1 MLTTTATMRG
11 LRFLVIGGHAGNAY
25 APPRSTLDLD
35 LMVRAADRGLW
46 RELAEAEGYRL
57 LNDGTSFVQF
67 TPPYGVPFRLDLMLV
82 NDATF
87 EAISADAT
95 ATPCLGVAV
104 QVPSAL
110 SLIALKVH
118 VIRYGPDS
126 RKDRDWLDIKSLI
139 QAADLR
145 PDDAKLKAVF
155 ERHGTAGLYTE
166 LLERCSHG

>member
-1 MLTTTATMRG
+1 M
-11 LRFLVIGGHAGNAY
+11 
-25 APPRSTLDLD
+25 
-35 LMVRAADRGLW
+35 
-46 RELAEAEGYRL
+46 
-57 LNDGTSFVQF
+57 
-67 TPPYGVPFRLDLMLV
+67 
-82 NDATF
+82 
-87 EAISADAT
+87 
-95 ATPCLGVAV
+95 
-104 QVPSAL
+104 

-118 VIRYGPDS
+118 AIRYGPDS

>member
-11 LRFLVIGGHAGNAY
+11 LRFLVVGGHAINAY

-67 TPPYGVPFRLDLMLV
+67 TPPYGVPYRLDLMLV

-104 QVPSAL
+104 QVPS
-110 SLIALKVH
+110 H
-118 VIRYGPDS
+118 
-126 RKDRDWLDIKSLI
+126 
-139 QAADLR
+139 
-145 PDDAKLKAVF
+145 
-155 ERHGTAGLYTE
+155 
-166 LLERCSHG
+166 